1 MTLGDAGV
9 VIVSFGSLNRDLAV
23 KVAHLP
29 VADETILATSAASHR
44 GGKGHNQAIATARL
58 GAPVAMVGRVGD
70 DDAGRWLRAG
80 LADAG
85 VDISQLRAVDGA
97 RTGTAVCL
105 LDDAGQVA
113 IVVVA
118 GANAAV
124 DVAAADGAAELL
136 GGARVLLLQGEVA
149 VAASVRAAALVRA
162 AGGTVIAN
170 PAPVPADAEALLA
183 AADIVVVN
191 RVEAAALGL
200 TASDRVVVTLGPDGV
215 AVAGDRIAAYPA
227 EPVDPTGAGDTFVA
241 ALAVARYEGA
251 ELVEAARFAAA
262 AGACAVEVAGAEPS
276 LPTRATVEARMR
288 R

>member
-1 MTLGDAGV
+1 MLLV
-9 VIVSFGSLNRDLAV
+9 VIVSFGSLNQDLAV
-23 KVAHLP
+23 RLAHLP
-29 VADETILATSAASHR
+29 APDETISATGAASHR
-44 GGKGHNQAIATARL
+44 GGKGHNQALAAARL

-70 DDAGRWLRAG
+70 DDAGRGLRAG

-85 VDISQLRAVDGA
+85 VDVSQLRAVAGA

-113 IVVVA
+113 IVVVP
-118 GANAAV
+118 GANATV
-124 DVAAADGAAELL
+124 DAATADGAADLL
-136 GGARVLLLQGEVA
+136 AGARVLLLQGEVA
-149 VAASVRAAALVRA
+149 VAASVQAAALVRA

-170 PAPVPADAEALLA
+170 PAPVPDDARTLLA

-200 TASDRVVVTLGPDGV
+200 TASDRVVVTFGADGV
-215 AVAGDRIAAYPA
+215 AVAGERIPAYPA

-241 ALAVARYEGA
+241 ALATSLSEGA
-251 ELVEAARFAAA
+251 ALVEAARFAAA

-276 LPTRATVEARMR
+276 LPTRAMVEARLR

>member
-1 MTLGDAGV
+1 MTLGDAVV
-9 VIVSFGSLNRDLAV
+9 VIVSVGSINLDLAV
-23 KVAHLP
+23 RLAHLP
-29 VADETILATSAASHR
+29 APDETISATGDASYR
-44 GGKGHNQAIATARL
+44 GGKGHNQALAAARL
-58 GAPVAMVGRVGD
+58 RAPVAMVGRVGE

-85 VDISQLRAVDGA
+85 VDVSQLLAVDGA
-97 RTGTAVCL
+97 RTGTALCL

-113 IVVVA
+113 IVVVP
-118 GANAAV
+118 GANATV
-124 DVAAADGAAELL
+124 DAAAADAAAELL
-136 GGARVLLLQGEVA
+136 ADAGVLLLQGEVP
-149 VAASVRAAALVRA
+149 VVASVRAAALVRA

-170 PAPVPADAEALLA
+170 PAPVPADAQALLA

-200 TASDRVVVTLGPDGV
+200 AASDRVVVTLGADGAV
-215 AVAGDRIAAYPA
+215 VAGERIAAYPA

-241 ALAVARYEGA
+241 ALATAVYEGA

-276 LPTRATVEARMR
+276 LPTRAMVEARMR